1 MNHLAS
7 ALGKKFV
14 QNKEQIRTRSFELG
28 GHTFK
33 VKVPLSAE
41 SDAIQER
48 LKTPDEELVQKYYD
62 QITKPLIDNK
72 DNTSAEDGI
81 EFKENDVV
89 VLGRSMR
96 EAAKTKTITEQRIT
110 EMFKLLVPEEEG
122 FDMTTITYK
131 DIEELFPLPIQLR
144 VVEEITNVIS
154 FDYGKTKEKS

>member
-1 MNHLAS
+1 MNGLAT

-14 QNKEQIRTRSFELG
+14 ENKEQIRTRTFELG

-41 SDAIQER
+41 SDAIQQR
-48 LKTPDEELVQKYYD
+48 LKIADEELVEKYYKEIA
-62 QITKPLIDNK
+62 QPLIDSK
-72 DNTSAEDGI
+72 TESEGV
-81 EFKENDVV
+81 EFTDDDVI

-96 EAAKTKTITEQRIT
+96 EAAKTKALTEARIT
-110 EMFKLLVPEEEG
+110 EMFRLLVPEDTS
-122 FDMTTITYK
+122 FDMATITYK

>member
-14 QNKEQIRTRSFELG
+14 ENKEQIRTREFTLG

-41 SDAIQER
+41 SDAIQQR
-48 LKTPDEELVQKYYD
+48 LKTADEELVQKYYEE
-62 QITKPLIDNK
+62 ITKPLIDNK
-72 DNTSAEDGI
+72 DSAGAEDGV
-81 EFKENDVV
+81 EFTDNDVV

-96 EAAKTKTITEQRIT
+96 EAAKTKILTEARIT
-110 EMFKLLVPEEEG
+110 EMFKLLVPEVSD

-131 DIEELFPLPIQLR
+131 DIEELFPLPIQLK

>member
-7 ALGKKFV
+7 ALGKKFAEH
-14 QNKEQIRTRSFELG
+14 KEQIRTRSFELG

-48 LKTPDEELVQKYYD
+48 LKNPDEELVQKYFD
-62 QITKPLIDNK
+62 EITKPLFDNK
-72 DNTSAEDGI
+72 DNASVDDGV
-81 EFKENDVV
+81 EFTDNDVI

-96 EAAKTKTITEQRIT
+96 DAARTKTLTEQRIT
-110 EMFKLLVPEEEG
+110 EMFKLLVPEEQG